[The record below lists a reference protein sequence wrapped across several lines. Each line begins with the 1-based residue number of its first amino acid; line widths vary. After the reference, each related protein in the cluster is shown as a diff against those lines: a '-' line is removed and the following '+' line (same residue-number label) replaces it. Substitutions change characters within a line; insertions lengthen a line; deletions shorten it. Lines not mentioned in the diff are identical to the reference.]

1 MRHMSLKWID
11 MNLKQHCL
19 AAIACA
25 AVCLVHSSVCAAQTP
40 EQQKMWDAQRAQAQ
54 ADAKVKADKLA
65 AQRAAR
71 KADPMA
77 WVRTLNPLT
86 AGGWQFRSVASDGSW
101 ASFGT
106 EHQLKRSGHLVTAW
120 LRQEYPEPQRSNSG
134 GVYLSYVE
142 KIQYDCANERARALL
157 IIYYSD
163 NNITGSEESDAT
175 DVKQAVW
182 VPIVPGTPGE
192 SIYQWACAAGNAKTH
207 S

>member
-1 MRHMSLKWID
+1 MKDVNSMYQYLF
-11 MNLKQHCL
+11 
-19 AAIACA
+19 A
-25 AVCLVHSSVCAAQTP
+25 AVLAGVCLLPSAVGTAQPP

-54 ADAKVKADKLA
+54 SDEKAKAEKLA
-65 AQRAAR
+65 ALRAAR
-71 KADPMA
+71 KADPMN

-86 AGGWQFRSVASDGSW
+86 AGGWQFRSVAADGSW
-101 ASFGT
+101 ASYST

-134 GVYLSYVE
+134 NIYFSYVE
-142 KIQYDCANERARALL
+142 KIQYDCSKEQARALL

-175 DVKQAVW
+175 NVKEAVW

-192 SIYQWACAAGNAKTH
+192 GIYQWACAAGTAKAH
-207 S
+207 P

>member
-1 MRHMSLKWID
+1 MKRVSGLSAGVIGAC
-11 MNLKQHCL
+11 CL
-19 AAIACA
+19 GSAI
-25 AVCLVHSSVCAAQTP
+25 CAAQTP

-54 ADAKVKADKLA
+54 AEEKTKSERLA

-77 WVRTLNPLT
+77 WVRTLNPLST
-86 AGGWQFRSVASDGSW
+86 GGWQFRSVAPDGSW
-101 ASFGT
+101 ASFST

-120 LRQEYPEPQRSNSG
+120 LREEYPEPQRSNSG
-134 GVYLSYVE
+134 GIYLSYVE

-157 IIYYSD
+157 IIYYSE

-182 VPIVPGTPGE
+182 VPIVPGTPSE
-192 SIYQWACAAGNAKTH
+192 N
-207 S
+207 

>member
-1 MRHMSLKWID
+1 MT
-11 MNLKQHCL
+11 QHYFGWL
-19 AAIACA
+19 AAVFAAC
-25 AVCLVHSSVCAAQTP
+25 LLQGGVCAAQTP

-54 ADAKVKADKLA
+54 AEEKAKAERLA
-65 AQRAAR
+65 TQRAAR

-77 WVRTLNPLT
+77 WVNSLNPLST
-86 AGGWQFRSVASDGSW
+86 GGWQFRSVAPDGSW
-101 ASFGT
+101 ASFST

-134 GVYLSYVE
+134 GIYLSYVE

-157 IIYYSD
+157 IIYYSE
-163 NNITGSEESDAT
+163 NNITGSQESNAT

-182 VPIVPGTPGE
+182 VPIVPGTPSE
-192 SIYQWACAAGNAKTH
+192 NVYQWACAAANGQPH

>member
-1 MRHMSLKWID
+1 
-11 MNLKQHCL
+11 
-19 AAIACA
+19 
-25 AVCLVHSSVCAAQTP
+25 
-40 EQQKMWDAQRAQAQ
+40 MWDAQRAQAQ
-54 ADAKVKADKLA
+54 ADAKAKAEKLA

-77 WVRTLNPLT
+77 WVRTLNPLS
-86 AGGWQFRSVASDGSW
+86 AGGWQFRSVAPDGSW
-101 ASFGT
+101 ASFST
-106 EHQLKRSGHLVTAW
+106 DHQLKRSGHLVTAW
-120 LRQEYPEPQRSNSG
+120 LREEYPEPQRSNSG

-175 DVKQAVW
+175 DAKQAVW

-192 SIYQWACAAGNAKTH
+192 TIYQWACAAGNAKAH